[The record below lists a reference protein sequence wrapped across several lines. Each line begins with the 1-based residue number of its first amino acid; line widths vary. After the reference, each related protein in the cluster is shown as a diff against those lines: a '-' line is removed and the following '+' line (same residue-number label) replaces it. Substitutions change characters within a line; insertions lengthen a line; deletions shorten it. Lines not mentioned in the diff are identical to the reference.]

1 MPKKKKKNR
10 SITFKK
16 LLKADNYINSEA
28 IRRHLPFLL
37 FLFFL
42 TMVYIWNSHLTGKVL
57 REIGKKDKEIKRLR
71 WELMTTESHL
81 MNLGKQSKLAT
92 IVDSL
97 GLEELKSPPKIIK
110 VKL

>member
-1 MPKKKKKNR
+1 MAEKKKKNR

-16 LLKADNYINSEA
+16 LLRAENYINSVA
-28 IRRHLPFLL
+28 IQRHLPYLL
-37 FLFFL
+37 FLFLL

-57 REIGKKDKEIKRLR
+57 RDIGKKDKEIKRLR

-81 MNLGKQSKLAT
+81 MNLGKQSKLAS

-97 GLEELKSPPKIIK
+97 GLKELKSPPKIIK
-110 VKL
+110 LKL